1 MGSASHAWVL
11 VSCNSVPFLAF
22 YLSSYV
28 ILFVT
33 YILYFCCS
41 ILNKVVKPNQTK
53 SNQGNQ
59 TKSNQIKSNQIKSN
73 QIKSNQIKSNQIKS
87 INFWIGQLVKVPIRR
102 CKLWILQRRKIYLVG
117 RKLYLR
123 GLFLLTSTQESVL

>member
-22 YLSSYV
+22 YLSSNV

-41 ILNKVVKPNQTK
+41 LLNKVVKPNQTIP
-53 SNQGNQ
+53 
-59 TKSNQIKSNQIKSN
+59 NQIKSRKPNQTKPNQTKPNQTSN
-73 QIKSNQIKSNQIKS
+73 TNP
-87 INFWIGQLVKVPIRR
+87 VPRPHT
-102 CKLWILQRRKIYLVG
+102 
-117 RKLYLR
+117 LR
-123 GLFLLTSTQESVL
+123 GAQIAEISLQYINLELKYCKISIFEQYLFKIEYYIQLANLSIQI